1 MKNILVVGGSTGIG
15 QSLVGDLCSEYN
27 VYSTYNK
34 NIQSDF
40 TNVTYQKFDVMHD
53 SIEDLPLPDVIDGL
67 VYCPGS
73 IVLKPFHR
81 ISEEEIIDDLRLNV
95 TGFLK
100 ILKAIRKNLMKSEQ
114 ASIVLFSSVA
124 ANSGFPFHTQVAISK
139 GAIESLTRTLAAE
152 LSPKMRVNAIAPSL
166 TKTPLSS
173 SLLNSEAKID
183 INAQRHPLQAIGDVS
198 DISKFAKHLISSD
211 SKWITG
217 QIFTIDG
224 GISSIRK

>member
-1 MKNILVVGGSTGIG
+1 MKNILVIGGSTGIG
-15 QSLVGDLCSEYN
+15 QSLVESISNEYN
-27 VYSTYNK
+27 VFSTYYQNTR
-34 NIQSDF
+34 NNF
-40 TNVTYQKFDVMHD
+40 ANVKYQKFDVLND
-53 SIEDLPLPDVIDGL
+53 NIEDIRLPDIIDGL

-81 ISEEEIIDDLRLNV
+81 ISEDEIIDDLRLNV

-100 ILKAIRKNLMKSEQ
+100 ILKSIRHKMSKSEQ
-114 ASIVLFSSVA
+114 ASIILFSSVA
-124 ANSGFPFHTQVAISK
+124 ANCGFPFHTQVSVSK

-152 LSPKMRVNAIAPSL
+152 LSPKIRVNAIAPSI

-173 SLLNSEAKID
+173 SLLDSD
-183 INAQRHPLQAIGDVS
+183 IKLNNTSQRHPLKSIGDVN
-198 DISKFAKHLISSD
+198 DISSFAKHLLSQD

-217 QIFTIDG
+217 QIFNIDG